1 MSSVLPRLLDAAQ
14 SVDLYSCHGATL
26 ATGQVVLALAL
37 EESQGAGGEGK
48 GAGAGEVL
56 TKAGLFTR
64 VEELV
69 DKFVAGSTTLLAL
82 SLSSPKIKWER
93 EFFCL
98 LKKNILCRMKFFNY

>member
-64 VEELV
+64 VEERV
-69 DKFVAGSTTLLAL
+69 DKFVAGTTLLAL
-82 SLSSPKIKWER
+82 SLSSPKLKWER

-98 LKKNILCRMKFFNY
+98 FLRKYSLQNEVF

>member
-1 MSSVLPRLLDAAQ
+1 MSSVLPRLLDATQ

-69 DKFVAGSTTLLAL
+69 DKFVAGTTLLAL

-98 LKKNILCRMKFFNY
+98 FLRKYSLQNEVF

>member
-69 DKFVAGSTTLLAL
+69 DKFVAGTTLLA
-82 SLSSPKIKWER
+82 
-93 EFFCL
+93 
-98 LKKNILCRMKFFNY
+98 KKYSFSKGGLVVQTQNSCYIIESF

>member
-1 MSSVLPRLLDAAQ
+1 MSSVLPRLLDATQ

-69 DKFVAGSTTLLAL
+69 DKFVAGTTLFAL

-98 LKKNILCRMKFFNY
+98 FLRKYSLQNEVF

>member
-69 DKFVAGSTTLLAL
+69 DKFVAGTTLLAL

-98 LKKNILCRMKFFNY
+98 FLRKYSLQNEVF

>member
-1 MSSVLPRLLDAAQ
+1 MVSSVLPRLLDATQ

-69 DKFVAGSTTLLAL
+69 DKFVAGTTLLAL

-98 LKKNILCRMKFFNY
+98 FLRKYSLQNEVF

>member
-1 MSSVLPRLLDAAQ
+1 MVSSVLPRLLDATQ

-69 DKFVAGSTTLLAL
+69 DKFVAGTTLLAL
-82 SLSSPKIKWER
+82 SLSSPKLKWER

-98 LKKNILCRMKFFNY
+98 FLRKYSLQNEVF

>member
-1 MSSVLPRLLDAAQ
+1 MSSVLPRLLDATQ

-69 DKFVAGSTTLLAL
+69 DKFVAGTTLLAL
-82 SLSSPKIKWER
+82 SLSSPKLKWER

-98 LKKNILCRMKFFNY
+98 FLRKYSLQNEVF